1 MKNFAKRFISYLLI
15 IVMVATVFVQAPV
28 VASAEDTEAVLTY
41 TISDGVATITN
52 VSAEAIVVEIPAEY
66 EGCPVV
72 GTDQFA
78 FEGNSKTT
86 EFIVDE
92 NSEYFS
98 TDEFGVLY
106 NKDKSRLIKFPDSS
120 GVTEYVVPEGV
131 TDLAYHAFAYSGNLE
146 KVSCPSTLKSI
157 GKYDFFHCF
166 SLVEVVLEE
175 GIVSIVEESFRESTL
190 LSKIN
195 FPSTIRS
202 IGEGAFQG
210 CNLSGVIELP
220 ESLSSLGA
228 DSDGKS
234 YPAAVFNGC
243 RITAFSIDENN
254 GFFSTDENG
263 ILYDKYKTTLLDCPD
278 AIDLTSVVV
287 PESVTA
293 IDNYAFS
300 KVSGLK
306 SITLHDSVY
315 SIGTRAF
322 AYSGIVSF
330 AFPKNLTQ
338 VSDGMF
344 YHCVDLVQVDLHDNI
359 GAICDSAF
367 SQCSS
372 LETLDIP
379 SSCYSIGASAFS
391 STAIK
396 SITLPIIAKVS
407 NSLFRSC
414 KKLESVTFTGYL
426 TAIGES
432 AFYGC
437 SSLKSIDIPSSV
449 TEIGKEAFLASG
461 LETVALPDGITTIE
475 TSVFNGCRS
484 LVSIE
489 IPRSV
494 TTIKKAFAGSL
505 DSFTDVNYHGTEE
518 QWNAINIEDGNTG
531 LDSAKI
537 TYEYNNISY
546 FTYNISN
553 NEVTIKKCNFNKA
566 ENLVIPDEIC
576 GYPVTRLADD
586 SFVNLKITGVKLPAD
601 LKTIGIRAFSSCVN
615 LKEIE
620 IPDKVEVIDKA
631 AFYNTGIETLNIPE
645 SVVYV
650 SRAYPE
656 KLKEFIVDE
665 NNLHYSS
672 EDGVLFNKEKTVLLT
687 YPHSKED
694 VLYYVPA
701 TVTEIGDYAFSE
713 SIVAEIK
720 LPDGV
725 QTIGKYAFDGCTVN
739 TINIPSSV
747 KTISDGAFKGSGV
760 ESIVIPESV
769 EYIGQ
774 NIFSNCENLKSADLR
789 CKVTVI
795 PARAFSH
802 CYSLEKVQLP
812 ETIVEIDDNVFYYDK
827 NLVNLIL
834 PKNLESI
841 GFAAFYNCY
850 GLKNFQ
856 LPDTV
861 TLIEGSA
868 FVGCKSLEKINLPE
882 KLIKLDGEVFDG
894 CENLVEITI
903 GPDLVEF
910 KETSFNGVNVKLERI
925 KVDPANPAL
934 MSDNA
939 GVLYSKDK
947 TKLIKFPAAATVEEY
962 TVEPTTEVI
971 NQYAFYY
978 NKNLD
983 TIILPVTLKSVGK
996 YAFYNMEKLI
1006 NVYYT
1011 SDEDDWN
1018 LIYFD
1023 SGNTDLE
1030 TATVRFNYS
1039 SDRILGENI
1048 FWSFDEETKAL
1059 VITGSGEMLNL
1070 ASAEDYGWYFFK
1082 DEIETVEFANSVTSV
1097 SDYAFSGYPNLKEV
1111 YLGQGVGKI
1120 GENSFAD
1127 CPALAIVTSRA
1138 INLTAEDSSFGNNDS
1153 RLVLLY
1159 NSSATQAAD
1168 YASAHGMK
1176 HIPVYYDSEKKVIN
1190 YKGALTV
1197 YSDLPY
1203 LFLSKLV
1210 KENPEAEYLYFEKLV
1225 FDGVETGLFDIEE
1238 LQNDAQAQY
1247 LTFNNLYVSL
1257 KKIKDNSAEGVTF
1270 EAFITLL
1277 ENGDYD
1283 SFIFELVSDEGEQQ
1297 LTFVEVLEKVT
1308 DFLITNA
1315 LRVTSKIINFF
1326 RKLFK

>member
-1 MKNFAKRFISYLLI
+1 MKVKIKKTLSFLI
-15 IVMVATVFVQAPV
+15 AAVMVATVFLQAPV
-28 VASAEDTEAVLTY
+28 VVSAEETAVLTY
-41 TISDGVATITN
+41 TIKDGVATITN
-52 VSAEAIVVEIPAEY
+52 VSPEATVVEIPSEY
-66 EGCPVV
+66 EGYPVV
-72 GTDQFA
+72 GTSQFA
-78 FEGNSKTT
+78 FNANSKATK
-86 EFIVDE
+86 FVVDE
-92 NSEYFS
+92 SSEYFS
-98 TDEFGVLY
+98 VDEWGVLY
-106 NKDKSRLIKFPDSS
+106 NKDKTQLIKFPDSS
-120 GVTEYVVPEGV
+120 EITEYDIPEGV
-131 TDLAYHAFAYSGNLE
+131 TDLSYHAFAYSKNLE

-175 GIVSIVEESFRESTL
+175 GIVSIIEEAFRESAS

-220 ESLSSLGA
+220 ESLSSLGS

-338 VSDGMF
+338 VSEGIF
-344 YHCVDLVQVDLHDNI
+344 YHCVDLTQVDLHDNI
-359 GAICDSAF
+359 GVICDSAF

-379 SSCYSIGASAFS
+379 SGCYSIGASAFS

-396 SITLPIIAKVS
+396 SITLPNITKVS

-414 KKLESVTFTGYL
+414 RNLESVTFTGKL

-432 AFYGC
+432 AFYAC
-437 SSLKSIDIPSSV
+437 SSLKSINIPSSV

-461 LETVALPDGITTIE
+461 LETVVLPDGITTIE
-475 TSVFNGCRS
+475 TSAFNGCRS

-505 DSFTDVNYHGTEE
+505 DAFTDVYYHGTEE
-518 QWNAINIEDGNTG
+518 QWNAIAIEDGNTG

-537 TYEYNNISY
+537 TYEYNNIMY
-546 FTYNISN
+546 MTYHISN
-553 NEVTIKKCNFNKA
+553 DEVVIEKCNFNKA

-576 GYPVTRLADD
+576 GFPVTKLADD
-586 SFVNLKITGVKLPAD
+586 SFRNLEITGVKLPAG
-601 LKTIGIRAFSSCVN
+601 LKSIGTRAFYGCDN
-615 LKEIE
+615 LREIE
-620 IPDKVEVIDKA
+620 IPDKVETINAA
-631 AFYNTGIETLNIPE
+631 AFGYTGIEALNIPA
-645 SVVYV
+645 SVVDIR
-650 SRAYPE
+650 RAYPE
-656 KLKEFIVDE
+656 TIKEFVVDE

-672 EDGVLFNKEKTVLLT
+672 DDGVLFNKEKTVLLT
-687 YPHSKED
+687 YPQSKED
-694 VLYYVPA
+694 ALYYVPS
-701 TVTEIGDYAFSE
+701 TVTEIGDYAFSN

-725 QTIGKYAFDGCTVN
+725 QTIGKFAFDSCTVK

-747 KTISDGAFKGSGV
+747 KTISKGAFSNSGI
-760 ESIVIPESV
+760 ESIVVPESV
-769 EYIGQ
+769 EYIGEDV
-774 NIFSNCENLKSADLR
+774 FSNCENLKSAELL
-789 CKVTVI
+789 CKITVL
-795 PARAFSH
+795 PARAFFR
-802 CYSLEKVQLP
+802 CYALENVQLP
-812 ETIVEIDDNVFYYDK
+812 ETIVEIDMNAFYYDK
-827 NLVNLIL
+827 NLENLIL
-834 PKNLESI
+834 PENLESI
-841 GFAAFYNCY
+841 GFGTFYNCY
-850 GLKNFQ
+850 SLKNFQ

-861 TLIEGSA
+861 TKIEGSA
-868 FVGCKSLEKINLPE
+868 FVGCTSLEKINLPE
-882 KLIKLDGEVFDG
+882 KLVTLHAEVFDG

-903 GPDLVEF
+903 GPELVNLTDTAFDGEI
-910 KETSFNGVNVKLERI
+910 VKLERI
-925 KVDPANPAL
+925 TVDPANPAL
-934 MSDNA
+934 MSDDK

-962 TVEPTTEVI
+962 TVEPTTQVI
-971 NQYAFYY
+971 NQYAFYC
-978 NKNLD
+978 NKNINTL
-983 TIILPVTLKSVGK
+983 ILSVALNHVEK
-996 YAFYNMEKLI
+996 YAFYDMENLVNI
-1006 NVYYT
+1006 YYT
-1011 SDEDDWN
+1011 SDEENWN
-1018 LIYFD
+1018 LITFD
-1023 SGNTDLE
+1023 SGNTEVE

-1039 SDRILGENI
+1039 SDRTLGENI
-1048 FWSFDEETKAL
+1048 RWIFNEETKVL
-1059 VITGSGEMLNL
+1059 TVTGSGEMPSL
-1070 ASAEDYGWYFFK
+1070 ASAEEYGWYFFR
-1082 DEIETVEFANSVTSV
+1082 DEIETVEILNSITSV
-1097 SDYAFSGYPNLKEV
+1097 GDNAFAGCPNLKEV
-1111 YLGQGVGKI
+1111 YLGESIATI
-1120 GENSFAD
+1120 GGNAFAD
-1127 CPALAIVTSRA
+1127 CPSLSLVTVSGA
-1138 INLTAEDSSFGNNDS
+1138 GFTADETSFTGNNE
-1153 RLVLLY
+1153 RLTMLY
-1159 NSSATQAAD
+1159 ASSNTQAAD
-1168 YASAHGMK
+1168 YAAGKSINT
-1176 HIPVYYDSEKKVIN
+1176 IPFSYDHTKKVMN
-1190 YKGALTV
+1190 FNGELTV

-1210 KENPEAEYLYFEKLV
+1210 KTNPGMEYLYFEKLV
-1225 FDGVETGLFDIEE
+1225 FHGVEPETFDVEE
-1238 LQNDAQAQY
+1238 LGNDQQAKY
-1247 LTFNNLYVSL
+1247 LTFNNLYLSL
-1257 KKIKDNSAEGVTF
+1257 KKVKDGSAEGVKF
-1270 EAFITLL
+1270 SDFLTLL

-1283 SFIFELVSDEGEQQ
+1283 SFMFELNSDEGKQQ
-1297 LTFVEVLEKVT
+1297 MTFEELWEKVT
-1308 DFLITNA
+1308 DHFISSA
-1315 LRVTSKIINFF
+1315 LRITSKIINFF
-1326 RKLFK
+1326 RKIFK